1 MSKHRTTVR
10 LEKDKVNEIKIKMLR
25 KYKDENMT
33 KLFRILLDKYLE
45 EEIKISEGEW
55 ISYDK

>member
-10 LEKDKVNEIKIKMLR
+10 LEKDRVNEIKIKMLR

>member
-1 MSKHRTTVR
+1 MTKHRTTVR
-10 LEKDKVNEIKIKMLR
+10 FEKDKINELKIKMLR

-45 EEIKISEGEW
+45 GEIEISEGEW
-55 ISYDK
+55 ISSDK